1 MPVDTKPMR
10 TDLPRVLILGGA
22 GRLGTM
28 MRAAWQAA
36 PQAVGITPIWQAR
49 REVGLSGPVF
59 DILTAPGALARACA
73 QADVVLLLAGVT
85 DGSADDLAVNVAL
98 AKAVRKHAQMA
109 GLPLIAASSG
119 AVYGRASGPLREDTP
134 CAPLN
139 DYGRSKC
146 AMEAALTGMKRA
158 CALRIGNV
166 AGADALLG
174 VPTPEGGRVLHVFAD
189 GRAPERSYIG
199 PAALAEA
206 VARLARLAVEAP
218 ARLPEQL
225 NLALPGVVGMDDLL
239 RATDE
244 HWQPVPAPDVALP
257 KVELDVTRAVGLG
270 LVPEVRINAAA
281 VVADMRR
288 VRQRM
293 A

>member
-36 PQAVGITPIWQAR
+36 PETLGITPIWQTR
-49 REVGLSGPVF
+49 REAGLGGPVF
-59 DILTAPGALARACA
+59 DILAAPGAVARACA
-73 QADVVLLLAGVT
+73 QADVVLLLAGVI
-85 DGSADDLAVNVAL
+85 DGSADDLAVNAAL
-98 AKAVRKHAQMA
+98 AKTVRKHAQMA
-109 GLPLIAASSG
+109 GLPVIAVSSA
-119 AVYGRASGPLREDTP
+119 AVYGRPSGPLREDTP
-134 CAPLN
+134 CAPLT

-146 AMEAALTGMKRA
+146 AMEATLAGMKHA

-174 VPTPEGGRVLHVFAD
+174 VPAPEGGRKLHVFAD

-199 PAALAEA
+199 PGALANA

-218 ARLPEQL
+218 ARLPEKL

-239 RATDE
+239 SAAGEDWR
-244 HWQPVPAPDVALP
+244 PVPTLDATLP
-257 KVELDVTRAVGLG
+257 KVELDVSHAVELG
-270 LVPEVRINAAA
+270 LVPEVRVDAAA
-281 VVADMRR
+281 IVADMRR

>member
-1 MPVDTKPMR
+1 MPVDTKLMR
-10 TDLPRVLILGGA
+10 TDLPRLLILGGT

-28 MRAAWQAA
+28 MRAAWQVA
-36 PQAVGITPIWQAR
+36 PETLGITPIWQAR
-49 REVGLSGPVF
+49 REVGLGGPVF

-73 QADVVLLLAGVT
+73 QADVVLLLAGVI
-85 DGSADDLAVNVAL
+85 DGSAEDLAVNVAI

-109 GLPLIAASSG
+109 GLPLIAASSA
-119 AVYGRASGPLREDTP
+119 AVYGRGAGPLSEDAP

-146 AMEAALTGMKRA
+146 AMEAALAGMKHA

-174 VPTPEGGRVLHVFAD
+174 ASAPIGGRRLHVFAD
-189 GRAPERSYIG
+189 GRAPKRSYIG
-199 PAALAEA
+199 PGALADA
-206 VARLARLAVEAP
+206 VARLARLAVEVP

-239 RATDE
+239 RAAGED
-244 HWQPVPAPDVALP
+244 WQPVPAPDATRP
-257 KVELDVTRAVGLG
+257 KVDLDVTRAVGLG
-270 LVPEVRINAAA
+270 LVSEVRINAAA

-293 A
+293 V